1 MIKVD
6 ILQAWQFFWSLNCE
20 ENLQRKKGV
29 NIQNQGKSKDAKTGG
44 GSFWVMELRSKTIQS
59 TWLILVVVEGQA
71 GLDGTLEGL
80 NVKEGRASLL
90 F

>member
-29 NIQNQGKSKDAKTGG
+29 DIQNQGKSKDAETG
-44 GSFWVMELRSKTIQS
+44 M
-59 TWLILVVVEGQA
+59 VVEFLG
-71 GLDGTLEGL
+71 DG
-80 NVKEGRASLL
+80 VKE
-90 F
+90 